1 MEKDYREE
9 SSVNGRECAQ
19 KSLPKSA
26 AERSTREN
34 GRWEKEEG
42 RNGGGPTPPKRER
55 VRSYEIKRERGVKK
69 GMNERVNGS

>member
-9 SSVNGRECAQ
+9 SSVSGKECAQ
-19 KSLPKSA
+19 KSLHESA
-26 AERSTREN
+26 AEKSTREN
-34 GRWEKEEG
+34 GCWGKEQDSK
-42 RNGGGPTPPKRER
+42 GGGPTPPERER